1 MSISDPSIYF
11 LILLT
16 GAFIAAFVTGAVGF
30 ADGLILN
37 AFWLHIMEPASA
49 VALIIVSSFL
59 IHAIPLYKL
68 RKTLDYSRLKP
79 FALFGVIGFP
89 FGMWALTRINPEIF
103 KITIGFLLLG
113 YGLWMLIRSK
123 SSAKM
128 SQKPMLDGVVGLNG
142 GFMGGFAGLAGL
154 LPTLWVGM
162 QNLPKNVQRGTF
174 EPYILIVNLVG
185 IAVFFIA
192 GKITMQVG
200 VDLLWALPA
209 LIIGSWL
216 GVKVYPLIND
226 TVFRKTVLVLILL
239 SGLMLLV

>member
-68 RKTLDYSRLKP
+68 RKTLNYSRLKP
-79 FALFGVIGFP
+79 FVLFGVIGFP
-89 FGMWALTRINPEIF
+89 FGMWALTRINPEVF

>member
-49 VALIIVSSFL
+49 VALIIVSSLL

-239 SGLMLLV
+239 SGLMLLL

>member
-1 MSISDPSIYF
+1 MLITDPSIYF

-89 FGMWALTRINPEIF
+89 FGVWVLTRINPEIF

-123 SSAKM
+123 SSVKM
-128 SQKPMLDGVVGLNG
+128 SQNPTLDGIVGLSG
-142 GFMGGFAGLAGL
+142 GFMGGFAGLA
-154 LPTLWVGM
+154 
-162 QNLPKNVQRGTF
+162 
-174 EPYILIVNLVG
+174 
-185 IAVFFIA
+185 
-192 GKITMQVG
+192 
-200 VDLLWALPA
+200 
-209 LIIGSWL
+209 
-216 GVKVYPLIND
+216 
-226 TVFRKTVLVLILL
+226 
-239 SGLMLLV
+239 

>member
-89 FGMWALTRINPEIF
+89 FGMWALTRINPEVF